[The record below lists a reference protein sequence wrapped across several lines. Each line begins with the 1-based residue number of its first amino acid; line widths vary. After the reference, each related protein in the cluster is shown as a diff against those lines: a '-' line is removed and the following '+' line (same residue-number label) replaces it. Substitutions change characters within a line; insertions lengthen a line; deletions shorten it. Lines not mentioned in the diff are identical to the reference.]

1 MSAHLVRLSG
11 SRCGQTLYDKSDA
24 VIVWV
29 ADDSTTKPA
38 DARAAAAAAR
48 PGPDGYWSDAVVVE
62 LSEANLATAIPMR
75 TVN

>member
-11 SRCGQTLYDKSDA
+11 SRGGQTLYDKADA

-29 ADDSTTKPA
+29 EDDSVTKPA

-48 PGPDGYWSDAVVVE
+48 PGPDGYWADAVVLE
-62 LSEANLATAIPMR
+62 LSEANLATAIPVKSI
-75 TVN
+75 T